1 MNNFTYH
8 NPVKVV
14 FGLGTLKQA
23 GEEAAKLGKRAFVVS
38 YGDASVTGTLAKLK
52 GLLDAAGVASQE
64 FLEVVPN
71 PPIEM
76 VARGVDAA
84 KAFGADLVVGVGGGS
99 AMDAAKAIAAGV
111 LYTHGDLWNMVY
123 ASHSNVTAQPP
134 EKALPLLLIPTLPAT
149 GSEMNM
155 CSVVSSTA
163 RGQKSY
169 IWADCLFAKTAPRLA
184 ACADAHDR
192 REPPEGAREPA

>member
-84 KAFGADLVVGVGGGS
+84 KAFGSWRSCPTRRSRWSRAAWTRRRRS
-99 AMDAAKAIAAGV
+99 AR
-111 LYTHGDLWNMVY
+111 T
-123 ASHSNVTAQPP
+123 S
-134 EKALPLLLIPTLPAT
+134 
-149 GSEMNM
+149 
-155 CSVVSSTA
+155 
-163 RGQKSY
+163 
-169 IWADCLFAKTAPRLA
+169 
-184 ACADAHDR
+184 
-192 REPPEGAREPA
+192 